1 MNSFTELTIT
11 NKKQQPLNKQ
21 QQAFNKLVKKIEQLR
36 MKIKK
41 TSETLDK
48 QLDFYTKEINPQE
61 LKLVEKTKVLV
72 KLYYDIHQNKKFL
85 TQPERKLL
93 KEMMVEELDFIL
105 SMEDKPDDELK
116 KIFEFANGETY
127 EDSMKE
133 QFEEMKGEM
142 ESMFNSFGMDID
154 LSDLDQETGQ
164 EELARK
170 LKMMQE
176 ELQNKQQQNN
186 WQEKPRKKTVK
197 QLEKEEKERQMEEA
211 RNKNIS
217 TIYRQLAKAFHP
229 DLEQDVEKKAEKEVL
244 MKQLTSAY
252 EANDLH
258 SLLKLEL
265 EWIHREEE
273 HLNEL
278 TNEKLTIYN
287 AVLKEQ
293 VQELEQEKF
302 MLFQNPRYMA
312 LNKYLNPYDE
322 DVTKVDLRH
331 EKHEIV
337 LTINDLEKSL
347 VKLNGANALKEIKDR
362 IRMFKMEGK
371 MGDMDFDFLSN
382 LLFKDGKTPF

>member
-1 MNSFTELTIT
+1 MSSFTDLTIT

-48 QLDFYTKEINPQE
+48 QLDFYTKEINPEE
-61 LKLVEKTKVLV
+61 LKLVEKTKDLV

-85 TQPERKLL
+85 TQQEKKLI
-93 KEMMVEELDFIL
+93 KEMMAAELDFIL
-105 SMEDKPDDELK
+105 SMESNPDDELK
-116 KIFEFANGETY
+116 AIYQFANGETY
-127 EDSMKE
+127 EDSIKE

-154 LSDLDQETGQ
+154 LSDIDPETGQ
-164 EELARK
+164 EELARR

-176 ELQNKQQQNN
+176 ELQNKQEQNN
-186 WQEKPRKKTVK
+186 WQDKPRKKTVK
-197 QLEKEEKERQMEEA
+197 QLEKEEKGRKMEEA

-258 SLLKLEL
+258 TLLKLEL

-273 HLNEL
+273 HVNEL

-293 VQELEQEKF
+293 VQELEQERF
-302 MLFQNPRYMA
+302 MILQHPRYMA
-312 LNKYLNPYDE
+312 LNKYLSPFDE

-331 EKHEIV
+331 EKHEI
-337 LTINDLEKSL
+337 TMGIGDLEQSL
-347 VKLNGANALKEIKDR
+347 AQLKGPNGLKEIKDR
-362 IRMFKMEGK
+362 IKMFKMQGR
-371 MGDMDFDFLSN
+371 MGDMDFDIFSEI
-382 LLFKDGKTPF
+382 FKAGKVPF

>member
-1 MNSFTELTIT
+1 MSSFTELTIT

-36 MKIKK
+36 VKIKK

-48 QLDFYTKEINPQE
+48 QLDFYTKEIHPE
-61 LKLVEKTKVLV
+61 EMMMVEKTKDLV

-93 KEMMVEELDFIL
+93 KEMMAEELDFIL
-105 SMEDKPDDELK
+105 SMEANPDDELK
-116 KIFEFANGETY
+116 TIYKFANGETY

-164 EELARK
+164 EELARR

-229 DLEQDVEKKAEKEVL
+229 DLEQDVEKKVEKEVL

-293 VQELEQEKF
+293 VLELEQEQF
-302 MLFQNPRYMA
+302 MIFQNPRYMS
-312 LNKYLNPYDE
+312 LNKYLSPFDR
-322 DVTKVDLRH
+322 DVISINLRK

-347 VKLNGANALKEIKDR
+347 AKLNGANALKEIKDR
-362 IRMFKMEGK
+362 IKMFKMEEK
-371 MGDMDFDFLSN
+371 MGGMDFDLLSEMF
-382 LLFKDGKTPF
+382 FKGGKTPF

>member
-1 MNSFTELTIT
+1 MSSFTDLTIT

-48 QLDFYTKEINPQE
+48 QLDFYTKEINPEE
-61 LKLVEKTKVLV
+61 LKLVEKTKDLV

-85 TQPERKLL
+85 TQQEKKLI
-93 KEMMVEELDFIL
+93 KEMMAAELDFIL
-105 SMEDKPDDELK
+105 SMEANPDDELK
-116 KIFEFANGETY
+116 AIYQFANGETY

-154 LSDLDQETGQ
+154 LSDIDPETGQ
-164 EELARK
+164 EELARRI
-170 LKMMQE
+170 KMMQE
-176 ELQNKQQQNN
+176 ELQNKQEQNN
-186 WQEKPRKKTVK
+186 WQDKPRKKSVK
-197 QLEKEEKERQMEEA
+197 QLEKEEKERKMEEA

-258 SLLKLEL
+258 TLLKLEL

-273 HLNEL
+273 HVNEL

-293 VQELEQEKF
+293 VQELEQERF
-302 MLFQNPRYMA
+302 MILQHPRYMA
-312 LNKYLNPYDE
+312 LNKYLSPFDE

-331 EKHEIV
+331 EKHEIMMG
-337 LTINDLEKSL
+337 IGDLEQSL
-347 VKLNGANALKEIKDR
+347 AQLKGPNGLKEIKDR
-362 IRMFKMEGK
+362 IRMFKMQGK
-371 MGDMDFDFLSN
+371 MDDMGDFDFFSE
-382 LLFKDGKTPF
+382 LFKAGKVPF

>member
-1 MNSFTELTIT
+1 M
-11 NKKQQPLNKQ
+11 
-21 QQAFNKLVKKIEQLR
+21 
-36 MKIKK
+36 
-41 TSETLDK
+41 
-48 QLDFYTKEINPQE
+48 
-61 LKLVEKTKVLV
+61 KLVEKTKDLV

-85 TQPERKLL
+85 TQQEKKLI
-93 KEMMVEELDFIL
+93 KEMMAAELDFIL
-105 SMEDKPDDELK
+105 SMEANPDDELK
-116 KIFEFANGETY
+116 AIYQFANGETY

-154 LSDLDQETGQ
+154 LSDIDPETGQ
-164 EELARK
+164 EELARR

-176 ELQNKQQQNN
+176 ELQNKQEQNN
-186 WQEKPRKKTVK
+186 WHDKPRKKTVK
-197 QLEKEEKERQMEEA
+197 QLEKEEKERKMEEA

-258 SLLKLEL
+258 TLLKLEL

-273 HLNEL
+273 HVNEL

-293 VQELEQEKF
+293 VQELEQERF
-302 MLFQNPRYMA
+302 MILQHPRYMA
-312 LNKYLNPYDE
+312 LNKYLSPFDE
-322 DVTKVDLRH
+322 DVTKVDLRQ
-331 EKHEIV
+331 EKHEIMMG
-337 LTINDLEKSL
+337 IGDLEQSL
-347 VKLNGANALKEIKDR
+347 AQLKGPNSLKEIKDR
-362 IRMFKMEGK
+362 IKMFKMQGK
-371 MGDMDFDFLSN
+371 MGDMDFDIFSE
-382 LLFKDGKTPF
+382 LFKSGKAPF

>member
-1 MNSFTELTIT
+1 MSLFTDLTIT

-48 QLDFYTKEINPQE
+48 QLDFYTKEINPEE
-61 LKLVEKTKVLV
+61 LKLVEKTKDLV

-85 TQPERKLL
+85 TQQEKKLI
-93 KEMMVEELDFIL
+93 KEMMAAELDFIL
-105 SMEDKPDDELK
+105 SMEANPDDELK
-116 KIFEFANGETY
+116 AIYQFANGETY

-154 LSDLDQETGQ
+154 LSDIDPETGQ
-164 EELARK
+164 EELARR

-176 ELQNKQQQNN
+176 ELQNKQEQNN
-186 WQEKPRKKTVK
+186 WHDKPRKKTVK
-197 QLEKEEKERQMEEA
+197 QLEKEEKERKMEEA

-258 SLLKLEL
+258 TLLKLEL

-273 HLNEL
+273 HVNEL

-293 VQELEQEKF
+293 VQELEQERF
-302 MLFQNPRYMA
+302 MILQHPRYMA
-312 LNKYLNPYDE
+312 LNKYLSPFDE
-322 DVTKVDLRH
+322 DVTKVDLRQ
-331 EKHEIV
+331 EKHEIMMG
-337 LTINDLEKSL
+337 IGDLEQSL
-347 VKLNGANALKEIKDR
+347 AQLKGPNSLKEIKDR
-362 IRMFKMEGK
+362 IKMFKMQGK
-371 MGDMDFDFLSN
+371 MGDMDFDIFSE
-382 LLFKDGKTPF
+382 LFKSGKAPF